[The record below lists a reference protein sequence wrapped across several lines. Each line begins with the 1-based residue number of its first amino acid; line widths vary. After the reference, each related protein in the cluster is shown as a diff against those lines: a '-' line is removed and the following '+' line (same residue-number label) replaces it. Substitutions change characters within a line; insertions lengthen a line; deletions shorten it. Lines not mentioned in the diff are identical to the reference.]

1 MNRNSLEDIKI
12 LSEIGFDSVVL
23 VVKNISK
30 LQVGKGKTTIQWRQ
44 QLEEERGKV

>member
-30 LQVGKGKTTIQWRQ
+30 LQVGKGKITIKLRN
-44 QLEEERGKV
+44 QLEEEIGKV